1 MRLPPACCAV
11 LYCACCTIINC
22 IYEETQVV
30 RLRPAHC
37 AVLCCAGAGAVP
49 TLPVLVDISI
59 KSNSIMA
66 DSGQLN
72 TLNTAVVCLP
82 RFTVGGLATTPQ
94 KGRHLQM
101 VGRSSFF
108 TMARTCTIAS
118 TAGTQRAGTRP
129 STTLFLV
136 ISRILLGPSSRSP
149 TC

>member
-11 LYCACCTIINC
+11 LCCAVLSSTVFTRRRRWSGCVLHT
-22 IYEETQVV
+22 V
-30 RLRPAHC
+30 LRPAYC
-37 AVLCCAGAGAVP
+37 AGAVP

-118 TAGTQRAGTRP
+118 TAGTQRAGTCP

-149 TC
+149 TR